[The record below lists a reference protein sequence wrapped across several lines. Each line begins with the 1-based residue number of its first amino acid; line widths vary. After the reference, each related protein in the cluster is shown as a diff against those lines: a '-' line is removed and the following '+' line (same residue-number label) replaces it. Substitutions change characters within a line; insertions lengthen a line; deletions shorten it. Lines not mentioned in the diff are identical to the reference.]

1 MKTEN
6 LSGLFCSSLTFIV
19 FKYRFTLRKDCV
31 ILSIIYSKKG
41 GNMKDFE
48 REKLLEIFEDL
59 LLIHSPSKREEK
71 VADYIINF
79 VEELGGEVYLDQS
92 QDK

>member
-1 MKTEN
+1 
-6 LSGLFCSSLTFIV
+6 
-19 FKYRFTLRKDCV
+19 
-31 ILSIIYSKKG
+31 
-41 GNMKDFE
+41 MKDFE

-79 VEELGGEVYLDQS
+79 IEELGGEIYLDQS
-92 QDK
+92 